1 MRTEPKLNH
10 EGFAH
15 LISLL
20 GLYRV
25 LWKLFSMPY
34 LSLISLEKTTPT
46 CVKQGR
52 DFLGM
57 IYGGLFKIITN
68 MIQAKEMVE
77 FVRVL
82 A

>member
-1 MRTEPKLNH
+1 
-10 EGFAH
+10 
-15 LISLL
+15 
-20 GLYRV
+20 
-25 LWKLFSMPY
+25 MPY